1 MQSQPESSR
10 KRHSRAPFL
19 GLPVFEMF
27 WAILLVIP
35 NLFSLILPWLRW
47 LFR

>member
-1 MQSQPESSR
+1 MNIPQDR
-10 KRHSRAPFL
+10 RRAPFL

-27 WAILLVIP
+27 YGILLLTMIA
-35 NLFSLILPWLRW
+35 FSIIAPIIRW